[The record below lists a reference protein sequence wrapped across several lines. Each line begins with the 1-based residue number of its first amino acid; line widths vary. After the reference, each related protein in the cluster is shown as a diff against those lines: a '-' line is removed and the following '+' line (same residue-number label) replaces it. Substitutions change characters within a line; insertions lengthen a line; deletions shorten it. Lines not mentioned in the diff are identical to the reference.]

1 MIKETIFCF
10 LFQFSLFKY
19 WFSVAPVVL
28 QDLNSCI
35 THRLLKLYFNIAD
48 VAYQYSP
55 YKGLKIKPNSVIIRF
70 LSRHFL
76 LSLDGIRLYTFDT
89 LQHQYCL
96 VLCPDPWRL
105 SNSMLAQ
112 QFDKYYKY
120 M

>member
-48 VAYQYSP
+48 VAE
-55 YKGLKIKPNSVIIRF
+55 
-70 LSRHFL
+70 LSRA
-76 LSLDGIRLYTFDT
+76 LDI
-89 LQHQYCL
+89 
-96 VLCPDPWRL
+96 RL
-105 SNSMLAQ
+105 SNIDVVVYQRCRVESHRGRT
-112 QFDKYYKY
+112 KNVGSKI
-120 M
+120 